1 MSRCLAFTGD
11 QTRHPYL
18 CHPSPAELVNLEHPV
33 VLEGGEVDVA
43 LEDFD
48 LEGFPLFGVQ
58 LANLL
63 PQPRAVEQHGAHRPQ
78 LQVRPVEPPGREIY
92 GETFS

>member
-1 MSRCLAFTGD
+1 MQLNLDGFLT
-11 QTRHPYL
+11 HL

-48 LEGFPLFGVQ
+48 LEGLPLLRMQ
-58 LANLL
+58 LADL
-63 PQPRAVEQHGAHRPQ
+63 PPQCGAVEEDSAHRPQ
-78 LQVRPVEPPGREIY
+78 LQVGPVQPPGREIY
-92 GETFS
+92 KMTRN